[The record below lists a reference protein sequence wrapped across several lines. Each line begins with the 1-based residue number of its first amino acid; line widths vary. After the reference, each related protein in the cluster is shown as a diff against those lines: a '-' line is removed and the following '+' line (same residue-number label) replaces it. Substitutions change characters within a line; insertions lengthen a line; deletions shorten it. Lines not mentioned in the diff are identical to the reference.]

1 MWKCRSGGGSNSS
14 WWRRR
19 RMAKRENMRALAV
32 FLLVTHLQSRRYSE
46 ILEVFVYEDCQT
58 LKQLN
63 KVRENHIGRGR
74 PVLKSRYRGIIL
86 RDDAKVSYLVMD
98 LRNIGTPRFSVN
110 TGGLPR
116 NWQDMASGS
125 SDFDDDVKAAHG

>member
-1 MWKCRSGGGSNSS
+1 MEEEEENGE
-14 WWRRR
+14 
-19 RMAKRENMRALAV
+19 RENMRALAA
-32 FLLVTHLQSRRYSE
+32 FLRVTHLQSRRYIE

-58 LKQLN
+58 LKRLN
-63 KVRENHIGRGR
+63 KVIENHIGRGR
-74 PVLKSRYRGIIL
+74 PVLTLRYRGIIL

-116 NWQDMASGS
+116 NWQEMASGS

>member
-1 MWKCRSGGGSNSS
+1 
-14 WWRRR
+14 
-19 RMAKRENMRALAV
+19 MAKRENMRALAA
-32 FLLVTHLQSRRYSE
+32 FLRVTHLQSRRYGE
-46 ILEVFVYEDCQT
+46 ILEVLVYEDCQT
-58 LKQLN
+58 LTQLN
-63 KVRENHIGRGR
+63 KVIENYIGRGR
-74 PVLKSRYRGIIL
+74 PVLTLRYRGIIL

-98 LRNIGTPRFSVN
+98 LRNIGTPRFNVN